1 MHQVEIKDVSKSFGW
16 INAVADCNISVR
28 EGEFFSLLGPSGCG
42 KTTTLRMLAGFV
54 PPSTGQI
61 LLQGEDVTRLPPE
74 RRNIGIVF
82 QNYAVF
88 PHMTVAGNVGYG
100 LKLRKKPKSEIN
112 RRVREALVQVD
123 LNGYEDRTP
132 NELSGGEQ
140 QRVAL
145 ARVIVLEPRLLLL
158 DEPLSALDKRLRDEM
173 RVWLKQLQSDLGITT
188 IYVTHDQDE
197 ALSLSDRLAVMKDGR
212 VQQIGTPLEV
222 YEEPS
227 NRFVANFIG
236 ESNFLA
242 ARIVGAD
249 ETHIQVEL
257 EGGGTCL
264 TPRQKG
270 IAVESGMPIT
280 VMVRPERV
288 RMHTPDSSAF
298 NRFPGEL
305 ETASFHG
312 SIIRFRAKLSAGFSV
327 QGEFSNL
334 GREDLREGQPVT
346 IGWHRDHSVLFLES
360 D

>member
-1 MHQVEIKDVSKSFGW
+1 MHQVEIRDVSKSFGS
-16 INAVADCNISVR
+16 INAVSDCNISVR

-42 KTTTLRMLAGFV
+42 KTTTLSMLAGFV

-100 LKLRKKPKSEIN
+100 LKLRKTPKAEIH
-112 RRVREALVQVD
+112 RKVRDALVQVD
-123 LNGYEDRTP
+123 LDGYEDRTP

-242 ARIVGAD
+242 ARVVGAN

-257 EGGGTCL
+257 EGGGTCFA
-264 TPRQKG
+264 PRQEG
-270 IAVESGMPIT
+270 IETTPGMPIT

-288 RMHTPDSSAF
+288 LMHTPDSGAY
-298 NRFPGEL
+298 NRFSGEL

-312 SIIRFRAKLSAGFSV
+312 SIIRFRAKLSAGFSM
-327 QGEFSNL
+327 QGEFPNL
-334 GREDLREGQPVT
+334 GRENLRSGQQVT
-346 IGWHRDHSVLFLES
+346 IGWHRDHSVLFPES